1 MLHISVDHNDE
12 CFTYLMTIM
21 ISVGDM
27 GNGGPQANSVFYE
40 ANGYSSY
47 RDERW
52 RVGKPMAN
60 RIQI

>member
-1 MLHISVDHNDE
+1 MVWHSRYLDEFSVVAKALD
-12 CFTYLMTIM
+12 I
-21 ISVGDM
+21 IGDM

-52 RVGKPMAN
+52 RVGKLLVSTF
-60 RIQI
+60 QI